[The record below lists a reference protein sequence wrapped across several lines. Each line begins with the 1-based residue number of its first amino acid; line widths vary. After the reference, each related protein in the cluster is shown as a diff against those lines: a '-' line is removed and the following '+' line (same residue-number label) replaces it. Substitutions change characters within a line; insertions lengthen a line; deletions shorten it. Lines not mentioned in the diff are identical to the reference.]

1 MLTLFPYLWHS
12 LPIETT
18 QGDAKPNVIDLQ
30 QLTMNFQPCK
40 ETKALKRLP
49 KEGSSRPRVEKE
61 SDPEPKKAK
70 GRYTVAL
77 SEKSEKILEELKDF
91 SDAETTTEVIRDA
104 LRLSYAVMVAQKE
117 GLRLELCDPKKPEDR
132 KVLAGFSQLL
142 PA

>member
-1 MLTLFPYLWHS
+1 M
-12 LPIETT
+12 
-18 QGDAKPNVIDLQ
+18 A
-30 QLTMNFQPCK
+30 
-40 ETKALKRLP
+40 
-49 KEGSSRPRVEKE
+49 KE
-61 SDPEPKKAK
+61 SDAEPKKAK

-91 SDAETTTEVIRDA
+91 SDAETITEVIRDA